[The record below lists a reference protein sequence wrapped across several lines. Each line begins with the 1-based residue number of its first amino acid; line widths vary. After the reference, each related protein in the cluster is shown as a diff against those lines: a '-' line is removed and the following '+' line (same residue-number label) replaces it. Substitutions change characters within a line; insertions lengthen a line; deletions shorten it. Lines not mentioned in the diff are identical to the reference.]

1 MFQVPGSTE
10 NIFIKKSYG
19 ITCNGV
25 TKVLYFYSS
34 KQMRKSCKFNF
45 SQQSQGVYSSTLLET
60 PKTLY
65 CSYKKLFL
73 KVDTFSENFITSQA
87 ENFEK

>member
-19 ITCNGV
+19 ETCNGM
-25 TKVLYFYSS
+25 TKVLYFRPL

-45 SQQSQGVYSSTLLET
+45 SQQSQGVYTSTLLET
-60 PKTLY
+60 PKTFY
-65 CSYKKLFL
+65 YSYKKLF
-73 KVDTFSENFITSQA
+73 
-87 ENFEK
+87 